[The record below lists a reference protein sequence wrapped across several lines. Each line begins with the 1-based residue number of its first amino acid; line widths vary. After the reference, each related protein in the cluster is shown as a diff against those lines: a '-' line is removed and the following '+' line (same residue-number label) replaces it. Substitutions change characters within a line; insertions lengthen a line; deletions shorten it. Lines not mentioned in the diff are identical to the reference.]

1 MRRLLLAW
9 SVLCVA
15 VAAVPHA
22 RAQPAGSEGEEPRRT
37 DLVETTE
44 RRLAQ
49 IDVTVKGPRE
59 AIADLD
65 REDFHLAVGLDS
77 IDDFIVDNLC
87 VLPEDEPTQ
96 EVEIVVEERAEPVPV
111 AQPRQGPRASF
122 LFYFDQHH
130 LTMAGRARSID
141 LAQELIPDLVVD
153 GHRGMIVSAG
163 QDLRT
168 FCEMTEDPAQLM
180 QALRT
185 LNADQR
191 QWIPWVQ
198 QEESRIAEILEIL
211 NDPPDVSRA
220 LSVARGHQREERWRT
235 QKALHLFSMVLGR
248 MSELDPPKAVV
259 YFADTMRKNAGD
271 HYLSF
276 FSRRVEGSEGDISGL
291 TTFTAAH
298 AFDRVLEEATAMG
311 IRVFTIEARGLVSPP
326 NIGIAAE
333 SSAGRS
339 SPVANTQSLRDAQ
352 DSLVGMA
359 LESGGRA
366 FLNGVRARKIA
377 ARVKDDLA
385 CVYLLSFDASHL
397 RRNTTHRVVVRVDRP
412 EVDIHVRGQL
422 TVQSESRRLTS
433 RLMAAFASPQAARP
447 QLEVSGVVV
456 PTGFENGRYSALVQ
470 LHVPGSPLPTASW
483 DLGLSLISRGE
494 VAADASGRVAVTG
507 PGVPVVLESEMSFRP
522 GPFRLVAV
530 AHETTGN
537 DVGSGEIEDDW
548 PDPNGA
554 AVTLGPVA
562 VLQPAPAAIL
572 RDDVLR
578 RDGAIG
584 IGEGGLART
593 DRPTALVGIVCRAKG
608 NKGKLRVERT
618 LTGEENSS
626 APFGPMQL
634 ELGEERCAQIRD
646 FIPAGSMSSGMFT
659 YEIRVFA
666 KQEEVASAARRFAA
680 ASPDEHPRAR
690 AEGPSGP

>member
-1 MRRLLLAW
+1 MHRLLPAW
-9 SVLCVA
+9 SALCLA
-15 VAAVPHA
+15 VAALPHVA
-22 RAQPAGSEGEEPRRT
+22 AQPAESERAEPRRT

-49 IDVTVKGPRE
+49 IDVTVKGPR
-59 AIADLD
+59 ASIADLD
-65 REDFHLAVGLDS
+65 REDFHLAVGLDE
-77 IDDFIVDNLC
+77 IEDFVVDNLC
-87 VLPEDEPTQ
+87 VLPGEEPAQ
-96 EVEIVVEERAEPVPV
+96 EVEVAVEERAEPAPV
-111 AQPRQGPRASF
+111 AQAPRRPRASF

-130 LTMAGRARSID
+130 LTMAGRARAID
-141 LAQELIPDLVVD
+141 LAQELIPELVAD

-168 FCEMTEDPAQLM
+168 FCEMTADPAQLM

-198 QEESRIAEILEIL
+198 QEESRIAEVLEIL
-211 NDPPDVSRA
+211 NEPPYDVSRA

-276 FSRRVEGSEGDISGL
+276 FSRRVEGSEGDASGL
-291 TTFTAAH
+291 TAFTAAH

-326 NIGIAAE
+326 NLGLAAE
-333 SSAGRS
+333 SAAGRS
-339 SPVANTQSLRDAQ
+339 SPVANTQSYRDAQ

-377 ARVKDDLA
+377 AQVKDDLT

-397 RRNTTHRVVVRVDRP
+397 RQNTTHRVVVRVDRP

-433 RLMAAFASPQAARP
+433 RLMAAFASPQSARP
-447 QLEVSGVVV
+447 QLEVNGVVV
-456 PTGFENGRYSALVQ
+456 PTGFVDGRYSALVQ

-494 VAADASGRVAVTG
+494 VAADASGRVSVSG
-507 PGVPVVLESEMSFRP
+507 PGVPVVLESEMRFRP

-537 DVGSGEIEDDW
+537 EVGTGEIEDDW
-548 PDPNGA
+548 PDPNDA

-593 DRPTALVGIVCRAKG
+593 DRPTALIGLVCRAKG
-608 NKGKLRVERT
+608 NKGRLRIERK
-618 LTGEENSS
+618 LTGEEDSS

-634 ELGEERCAQIRD
+634 DLGEDRCAQIRD

-659 YEIRVFA
+659 YEIRVFD

-680 ASPDEHPRAR
+680 ATPDEHPR